1 MRIGLLGYPAAEV
14 SVVVVGVAACTA
26 TAKFSKAAR
35 ARRAVNVDRMMRTD
49 RHKKENGVKVYGT
62 LLIVGLQLLGA
73 YGAAQAQAPAYPTK
87 SIRMVIALAPGG
99 GVDTTGRLVGQRL
112 SQMWGQTVVADNRP
126 GAGGVIAAEIV
137 AKAPPDGHT
146 LLMTSSGV
154 TITPSLSK
162 VPYDPLKDLLPVT
175 LAVLSPGVMVVHP
188 SIPVK
193 NVKELVAFAKARP
206 GELFYSSSGQG
217 SAQHLS
223 IELFCQMTGLKMTH
237 VPYKG
242 TAPSITDLVAGRV
255 ALTVASVISTRPM
268 FTTGKLRALAGVG
281 SKRSPALP
289 DLPTVAESGVPGYA
303 VDQWYALFLP
313 GGTDRAIALKLQDAI
328 ARILLEPETRKT
340 LLAQGLDVVASTQE
354 DFSKLYTAELARW
367 NKVVRAAGLQA
378 N

>member
-1 MRIGLLGYPAAEV
+1 M
-14 SVVVVGVAACTA
+14 
-26 TAKFSKAAR
+26 
-35 ARRAVNVDRMMRTD
+35 
-49 RHKKENGVKVYGT
+49 KVYGT
-62 LLIVGLQLLGA
+62 FLIGTGMLLGA
-73 YGAAQAQAPAYPTK
+73 SAGTYAQAPAYPAK

-99 GVDTTGRLVGQRL
+99 GVDTTGRLIGQRL

-154 TITPSLSK
+154 TITPSLVKMS
-162 VPYDPLKDLLPVT
+162 YDPVKDLLPVT

-193 NVKELVAFAKARP
+193 NVKELIAFAKARP
-206 GELFYSSSGQG
+206 GDLLYSSSGQG

-242 TAPSITDLVAGRV
+242 TAPSITDVVAGRI

-289 DLPTVAESGVPGYA
+289 DLPTVAESGVPGFA

-313 GGTDRAIALKLQDAI
+313 GGTDRAIASKLQETI
-328 ARILLEPETRKT
+328 ARILLEPDTRKS
-340 LLAQGLDVVASTQE
+340 LLAQGLDVVGSTPE
-354 DFSKLYTAELARW
+354 EFTKLYLSELTRW